1 MKEGGEKIDT
11 MLGARVYV
19 NAFPGLKLGREEFQK
34 LVLEALSSVREFV
47 FLPDVCF
54 HYTSYTRHLVGAKE
68 RDDVRIIVVL
78 ELLPVISRNKMK
90 NGLKQEAAEAIKS
103 AVLQRLCC
111 KGIEITVRTPDSAHD
126 GYSCWGMPEL

>member
-1 MKEGGEKIDT
+1 

-19 NAFPGLKLGREEFQK
+19 NAFPRLHIGKEEFQK

-47 FLPDVCF
+47 FIPDVCF
-54 HYTSYTRHLVGAKE
+54 HYTSYTRYLVGARK

-78 ELLPVISRNKMK
+78 ELLPVIGRNKLK
-90 NGLKQEAAEAIKS
+90 NGFKQEAAEAIKS
-103 AVLQRLCC
+103 AILQHFTC